1 MWQKQIKQLKK
12 QVILPKTD
20 ASKLAK
26 VIETTPAEINFKDY
40 CASLQVQELKSEQII
55 SPTKAKRNKLITPDN
70 LISKHSHDDFTMFD
84 EQNSKPEYFRF
95 GQRNL
100 PKELRGGKYK
110 INAVLDLHNYTKAH
124 ALNILERFIENSQ
137 PSSCI
142 KIIHGVGLN
151 SEHNIPV
158 LLGVVRKY
166 LEQHGKILAYTYSS
180 PQQGGMGVTLIKISS
195 N

>member
-12 QVILPKTD
+12 QVILQKTD
-20 ASKLAK
+20 ASKLEKIA
-26 VIETTPAEINFKDY
+26 ETITTEINFKNY
-40 CASLQVQELKSEQII
+40 CASLQVQELKFKQIT
-55 SPTKAKRNKLITPDN
+55 SPTKTKINKHSVAEN
-70 LISKHSHDDFTMFD
+70 LISKYANDDFTMFD
-84 EQNSKPEYFRF
+84 EQNSKPEYYRF

-166 LEQHGKILAYTYSS
+166 LEQHEKILAYTYGS
-180 PQQGGMGVTLIKISS
+180 PQQGGMGITLIKISS

>member
-12 QVILPKTD
+12 QVILPKAE
-20 ASKLAK
+20 ASKLTK
-26 VIETTPAEINFKDY
+26 DVETTPTEINFKDY
-40 CASLQVQELKSEQII
+40 CASQQVQKLESDQII
-55 SPTKAKRNKLITPDN
+55 LRTKTKTNKLIVPEN
-70 LISKHSHDDFTMFD
+70 LISKHSNDAFTMFD

-100 PKELRGGKYK
+100 PKELRSGRYK

-166 LEQHGKILAYTYSS
+166 LEQHSKILAYTYGN
-180 PQQGGMGVTLIKISS
+180 PQQGGTGITLIKISS